1 MREWMRAQSETF
13 RFTRALW
20 GERSNFGPVRGGMYL
35 AELVW
40 TTSEALY
47 QALKGLDPKA
57 QVRIAGAATPREAK
71 RIGRSITM
79 RSDWEEVKVEAM
91 APRTSC
97 EVQVRTLRP
106 RDQPCE
112 EPRGTHRRRIGAR
125 CVVGRKARGARP
137 ARRRKRPGVPAGGT
151 ARLNRAGGCRPCVPA
166 GSVRGAPV
174 GMEIEQRL
182 IQM

>member
-91 APRTSC
+91 RLALLAKYKCGRSGLATSLAKSRAAHI
-97 EVQVRTLRP
+97 V
-106 RDQPCE
+106 E
-112 EPRGTHRRRIGAR
+112 ESVHDAWWGAKP
-125 CVVGRKARGARP
+125 VGRD
-137 ARRRKRPGVPAGGT
+137 
-151 ARLNRAGGCRPCVPA
+151 RLEGENVLGCLLVELRD
-166 GSVRGAPV
+166 
-174 GMEIEQRL
+174 
-182 IQM
+182 